1 MPRKKVTEE
10 TVETK
15 NVKTS
20 KKMEKTSSKSS
31 LKTKTDD
38 NENVEKIVKRSPRKA
53 VSKAEPEQSPE
64 NQVGERKT
72 IRKELIKKL
81 VKFIKNKELSTRIEK
96 GVYSYSKDYATDNHI
111 STNWNNVA
119 FRRIYLNK
127 MTSVYNNLNSK
138 TYVNNKS
145 LLEKLKSG
153 EIEPE
158 YLAYMHPHETFPSI
172 WKAIMDK
179 KNATEKLKNT
189 ISHGIETDQFTCG
202 KCKKNHCSYMQ
213 LQIRSCDE
221 PMTTFANCLE
231 CNHSWHFNA

>member
-10 TVETK
+10 TVEVEEIQTPK
-15 NVKTS
+15 VKKTS
-20 KKMEKTSSKSS
+20 KKSTKIEKEPKEPTARNGLRKSTIKS
-31 LKTKTDD
+31 T
-38 NENVEKIVKRSPRKA
+38 P
-53 VSKAEPEQSPE
+53 EPSTEE
-64 NQVGERKT
+64 QVGERKA

-81 VKFIKNKELSTRIEK
+81 DKIIKNKDLSTRTEK
-96 GVYSYSKDYATDNHI
+96 GVYNFSKDYATDNHI
-111 STNWNNVA
+111 STDWQNVA

-127 MTSVYNNLNSK
+127 MISVHDNLNAKS
-138 TYVNNKS
+138 YVQNNT
-145 LLEKLKSG
+145 LVERLKNG

-158 YLAYMHPHETFPSI
+158 YLSYMHPYETFPSI

-221 PMTTFANCLE
+221 PMTTFVNCLE